1 MCAESVLAPLQKTTT
16 TKRNKQNNNKK
27 PPWKVYPFQVNLK
40 FKQQSKKPTTIK
52 IDKNKQELKTKS
64 ITSDKQ

>member
-40 FKQQSKKPTTIK
+40 FKHSKARSQQ
-52 IDKNKQELKTKS
+52 Q
-64 ITSDKQ
+64 